1 MIENRL
7 EKMEN
12 NKTAFVLHHYKE
24 GVFDPKRGL
33 VRFRE
38 RIGAQREGIRLKV
51 LRWMAAAAVVA
62 LLIAAGTGLYQW
74 RLNRWEEVS
83 ARAFVLPD
91 QSVVRLQEGAVL
103 TFQPRRFAK
112 ERTVRLNGTGYF
124 EVAHNEANPFEV
136 HSGAAKVKVLG
147 TQFQFDA
154 SRNTVYVTEGRV
166 LFSADEEGL
175 ELSRGAY
182 AVLQDG
188 RPVLSAPET
197 PNPAAWATGRLQYN
211 AVPLGTVLEELSSLF
226 GRELGFES
234 ADEPSLTGE
243 FALSDG
249 LPRIISL
256 IESALNVKVHE

>member
-1 MIENRL
+1 M
-7 EKMEN
+7 MEN

-33 VRFRE
+33 VRYRE
-38 RIGAQREGIRLKV
+38 RVGAQREGVRLMV
-51 LRWMAAAAVVA
+51 LRWAAAAAAVV
-62 LLIAAGTGLYQW
+62 LLIAAGTGLYRW

-91 QSVVRLQEGAVL
+91 QSVIRLQEGAVL
-103 TFQPRRFAK
+103 SFQPHRFAK
-112 ERTVRLNGTGYF
+112 ERTVKLSGTGYF
-124 EVAHNEANPFEV
+124 EVARNEASPFV
-136 HSGAAKVKVLG
+136 VRSGEARVKVLG

-154 SRNTVYVTEGRV
+154 SLNTVYVTEGRV
-166 LFSADEEGL
+166 LFATEEEGL
-175 ELSRGAY
+175 ELTRGAY
-182 AVLQDG
+182 AILRDG
-188 RPVLSAPET
+188 KPVLSAPQL
-197 PNPAAWATGRLQYN
+197 PNPAAWATGRLQYD
-211 AVPLGTVLEELSSLF
+211 ATPLGTVLKELSSLF
-226 GRELGFES
+226 GRKLSAEW

>member
-1 MIENRL
+1 MST
-7 EKMEN
+7 N
-12 NKTAFVLHHYKE
+12 NKTVFVLRHYKE
-24 GVFDPKRGL
+24 GVFDPRRGL
-33 VRFRE
+33 ERFRE
-38 RIGAQREGIRLKV
+38 RTGMQKEPARRITF
-51 LRWMAAAAVVA
+51 RWVAAAAAVV
-62 LLIAAGTGLYQW
+62 LMVAAGMSFYQW
-74 RLNRWEEVS
+74 RMNRWEEVT

-91 QSVVRLQEGAVL
+91 QSVVRLQEGAVM

-154 SRNTVYVTEGRV
+154 SRNTVYVNEGRV
-166 LFSADEEGL
+166 LFAADEEGL

-197 PNPAAWATGRLQYN
+197 PNPAAWATGRLQYD
-211 AVPLGTVLEELSSLF
+211 AVPLGTVLKELSSLF

-256 IESALNVKVHE
+256 IESALNVEIDE

>member
-12 NKTAFVLHHYKE
+12 NKLAFVLRHYKE

-33 VRFRE
+33 ARFRE
-38 RIGAQREGIRLKV
+38 RVGAQREGVRLTV
-51 LRWMAAAAVVA
+51 LRWAAAAAAVA
-62 LLIAAGTGLYQW
+62 LLIAAGTGLYRW

-147 TQFQFDA
+147 TRFQFDA

-166 LFSADEEGL
+166 LFATEENGL
-175 ELSRGAY
+175 ELTRGAY

-188 RPVLSAPET
+188 KPVLSAPQL
-197 PNPAAWATGRLQYN
+197 PNPAAWATGRLQYK
-211 AVPLGTVLEELSSLF
+211 AVPLGTVLEELSFLF
-226 GRELGFES
+226 GKELSFES

-243 FALSDG
+243 FTLSDG
-249 LPRIISL
+249 LSRIISL
-256 IESALNVKVHE
+256 IESALNVEIDE